1 MIKSEALRIHFAAR
15 TEEQSLARLL
25 EEAFDVSHGAQH
37 GGGRSLWIL
46 DPKPQVRERFGL
58 QLEIL
63 ALYSPHKST
72 DARTLTAIDQI
83 LRDPDYKHRIDNVLF
98 LLIHAGEA
106 EATKIL
112 AKSDVDKIII
122 PIHVNELNNPTKGSV
137 FLRQKLASHTGEVDL
152 FGKSSP
158 ISSDKYFF
166 GRDDLVQTLIARITS
181 HHETGGLF
189 GLRKTGKTS
198 VLKAIQRRV
207 IDRAIVAEYM
217 DCSNPG
223 VHSARWWDLL
233 EEIVSRLSQEIKKRD
248 GKEQKIRLNYTQS
261 NAGLR
266 FSSDIKSLMCDKVSE
281 QIILIF
287 DEIEYITPNISG
299 ALGQHWDEDFV
310 PFWQSIRSVHQE
322 LNGRLSFIVAGV
334 NPACVQEPRVGE
346 TPNPIFQLAQ
356 PEFLA
361 PFNTKA
367 IREMV
372 RTLGKYAGLKF
383 DEEVY
388 QYLQISY
395 GGHPFLTRIAC
406 SEVWRATDRSSV
418 LESTRVT
425 IEDFK
430 RRNAEIRARLSQ
442 PIRDILLSLV
452 WWYPEE
458 YELLQILASGDDS
471 FFKDYLA
478 SSTTSVVRFAQYGIL
493 ASELDGQ
500 FAIADLRDFLIQHGE
515 DYKKSISY
523 FMRGDM
529 PPELLP
535 EVPDLDLLANL
546 FRKKC
551 DVEIQL
557 RRAIIVYLGVHCNW
571 DNSKIAELM
580 GKALT
585 GKRERTNPE
594 NLFIGRRPQDV
605 INELYTVDLKAII
618 IHNWSIFSPL
628 FETNKSRFEMN
639 MDTINRARRVD
650 AHTKPVSQ
658 KEAEEYNNSYQWML
672 NRLSKVPNFSS

>member
-1 MIKSEALRIHFAAR
+1 MIKPEASRIHFDVR
-15 TEEQSLARLL
+15 PDEQVLARHL
-25 EEAFDVSHGAQH
+25 EEAFDVTHGAH
-37 GGGRSLWIL
+37 LGGGRSIWVI

-58 QLEIL
+58 QLEVL
-63 ALYSPHKST
+63 ALYSPHKIT
-72 DARTLTAIDQI
+72 DARTLTAIDQT

-98 LLIHAGEA
+98 LLIHAGDV

-122 PIHVNELNNPTKGSV
+122 PIHVDELLNPARGSV
-137 FLRQKLASHTGEVDL
+137 FLRQKIASHTGEVDL

-207 IDRAIVAEYM
+207 ADRAIIAEYM

-233 EEIVSRLSQEIKKRD
+233 EEIVGRLSQEIKRRE
-248 GKEQKIRLNYTQS
+248 GKDQRARLNYTQS

-266 FSSDIKSLMCDKVSE
+266 FSSDIKLLIGDSSTE
-281 QIILIF
+281 QVILIF
-287 DEIEYITPNISG
+287 DEIEYITPNIAG
-299 ALGQHWDEDFV
+299 ALGQHWDDDFV

-322 LNGRLSFIVAGV
+322 LDGKLSFIVAGV
-334 NPACVQEPRVGE
+334 NPACVQEPRIGE

-383 DEEVY
+383 DEDVY
-388 QYLQISY
+388 QYLQSSY

-406 SEVWRATDRSSV
+406 SEVWRATDRTSV
-418 LESTRVT
+418 IESTRVT
-425 IEDFK
+425 IADFEK
-430 RRNAEIRARLSQ
+430 RKPEIRARLSQ

-458 YELLQILASGDDS
+458 YELLQILASGDDD
-471 FFKDYLA
+471 FFRDYLA
-478 SSTTSVVRFAQYGIL
+478 NSTTSVVRFAQYGIL
-493 ASELDGQ
+493 SSDLDGQ
-500 FAIADLRDFLIQHGE
+500 FAIADLRDFLNKYGE
-515 DYKKSISY
+515 EYKKSISN

-535 EVPDLDLLANL
+535 EVPDLDVLADL
-546 FRKKC
+546 FKKKC

-557 RRAIIVYLGVHCNW
+557 RQAIIIYLGILCNW
-571 DNSKIAELM
+571 DNGKIAEHM

-594 NLFIGRRPQDV
+594 HLFIGRRPQDV
-605 INELYTVDLKAII
+605 INELFTVDLKSII
-618 IHNWSIFSPL
+618 IHNWSTFAPL
-628 FETNKSRFEMN
+628 FESNKSRFEMN

-650 AHTKPVSQ
+650 AHTKPVSK
-658 KEAEEYNNSYQWML
+658 KEAEEFNNSYQWML
-672 NRLSKVPNFSS
+672 NRLSKVPSFSK